1 MTLLLTSV
9 GSADEADAAVSHGA
23 DVIDLRG
30 EATPEY
36 AHGVLAAVAGR
47 RAVSAGAGSIAALD
61 ALADGGLDYLK
72 FLTRND
78 EDLIASASALT
89 KRARVLGIMI
99 AEDGLDR
106 AAIRLMGETG
116 FAGLILNTNGG
127 RNLLSVLDITELD
140 QFVTTAR
147 AHGLMIGL
155 AGALEPPDIPRL
167 LLLDPDILACRFDVN
182 AIGGI
187 RAQIPPDQRPRTR
200 AGAKI
205 DYRLARAPDADARKA
220 ALDRIFV
227 RDFVL
232 PVEIGTYA
240 RERGQTQNVRFSVEV
255 GIARPGDVP
264 REMHEV
270 LSYDVITDAIRMIVA
285 RGHVALVETLAE
297 QIAAMLLTN
306 PRALTATVKV
316 EKLDMGPGA
325 VGVEITR
332 ERSVEAAK
340 VHPLFK
346 AGDGD
351 TTG

>member
-9 GSADEADAAVSHGA
+9 GSSDEADAAVSHGA

-30 EATPEY
+30 EATPES
-36 AHGVLAAVAGR
+36 AHSMLTAIAGR
-47 RAVSAGAGSIAALD
+47 RAVSAGASSIAALD
-61 ALADGGLDYLK
+61 VLAEGGLDYLK

-78 EDLIASASALT
+78 EDLIASASALA
-89 KRARVLGIMI
+89 KRARVLGIML

-106 AAIRLMGETG
+106 TAIRLMGETG

-127 RNLLSVLDITELD
+127 RNLLSVLDITELAA
-140 QFVTTAR
+140 FVDTAR
-147 AHGLMIGL
+147 QHGLMIGL

-167 LLLDPDILACRFDVN
+167 LLLDPDILAVRFD
-182 AIGGI
+182 AATIDGT
-187 RAQIPPDQRPRTR
+187 RAQIPPDQRPRARTT
-200 AGAKI
+200 AKV
-205 DYRLARAPDADARKA
+205 DYRLARTPDAEARKA
-220 ALDRIFV
+220 VLDRIFV

-232 PVEIGTYA
+232 PVEIGTYE

-270 LSYDVITDAIRMIVA
+270 LSYDVITDAIRIIVA
-285 RGHVALVETLAE
+285 RGHVSLAETLAE
-297 QIAAMLLTN
+297 QIAAMVLTN
-306 PRALTATVKV
+306 PRALTATVRV

-332 ERSVEAAK
+332 ERATEAAK

>member
-9 GSADEADAAVSHGA
+9 GNADEADAAVSHGA

-30 EATPEY
+30 EATLEHV
-36 AHGVLAAVAGR
+36 HGVLTAVAGR
-47 RAVSAGAGSIAALD
+47 RSVSAGASSIAALD

-72 FLTRND
+72 FLTRGD
-78 EDLIASASALT
+78 EELIASASALT
-89 KRARVLGIMI
+89 KRARLLGIML

-116 FAGLILNTNGG
+116 FAGLILNTSNG
-127 RNLLSVLDITELD
+127 RNLLSALDITELAT
-140 QFVTTAR
+140 FVDTAR
-147 AHGLMIGL
+147 QHGLMIGL

-167 LLLDPDILACRFDVN
+167 LLLEPDILAFRFD
-182 AIGGI
+182 AESFEGI

-200 AGAKI
+200 TAAKV
-205 DYRLARAPDADARKA
+205 DYRLARVPEADSRKA
-220 ALDRIFV
+220 ALDRVFV
-227 RDFVL
+227 SDFVL

-240 RERGQTQNVRFSVEV
+240 RERGQAQNVRFSVDI

-264 REMHEV
+264 HEMHEV
-270 LSYDVITDAIRMIVA
+270 LSYDVITDAIRIIVA
-285 RGHVALVETLAE
+285 RGHISLVETLAE
-297 QIAAMLLTN
+297 QIAAMVLTN
-306 PRALTATVKV
+306 PRAITATVKV

-332 ERSVEAAK
+332 ERSAEAAK

>member
-9 GSADEADAAVSHGA
+9 GSSDEADAAVAHGA

-30 EATPEY
+30 EATPEN

-47 RAVSAGAGSIAALD
+47 RAVSAGASSIAALD

-89 KRARVLGIMI
+89 KRARVLGIML

-106 AAIRLMGETG
+106 AAIRLMAETG
-116 FAGLILNTNGG
+116 FAGLILNTSGG
-127 RNLLSVLDITELD
+127 RNLLDVLDITELAA
-140 QFVTTAR
+140 FVDTAR

-167 LLLDPDILACRFDVN
+167 LLLEPDILAFRHDAE
-182 AIGGI
+182 AIDGI

-200 AGAKI
+200 STAKV
-205 DYRLARAPDADARKA
+205 DYRLARAPDAETRKA
-220 ALDRIFV
+220 VLDRIFV

-240 RERGQTQNVRFSVEV
+240 RERGQTQNVRFSVDV

-270 LSYDVITDAIRMIVA
+270 LSYDVITDAIRVIVA
-285 RGHVALVETLAE
+285 RGHVSLVETLAE
-297 QIAAMLLTN
+297 QIAATILGN
-306 PRALTATVKV
+306 PRAMTATVRV
-316 EKLDMGPGA
+316 EKLDTGPGS

-332 ERSVEAAK
+332 ERSAEAAK